1 MIFVTKI
8 KFEQK
13 HNTQRKERHRH
24 HHALGNERTNER
36 ANAPTLG
43 MCQKYTKSSGLLNSV
58 PASSESRKYSGIMS
72 LSTGGYKPPMKFFTC
87 LSLVSSSIMSNV
99 STFCSMRPLP
109 PRGSAVAVV
118 A

>member
-13 HNTQRKERHRH
+13 HNTQRKGRHH
-24 HHALGNERTNER
+24 HHALCNERTNER
-36 ANAPTLG
+36 TNAPTLG

-58 PASSESRKYSGIMS
+58 PASSESRKYSGNMS

-87 LSLVSSSIMSNV
+87 LSLVSSSIMPNV

-109 PRGSAVAVV
+109 RRGNAVAVV